1 MNKKRKILFLGV
13 LAVVL
18 MIGGCKAEITG
29 YEKVSDLNYTVM
41 NKDEI
46 PEDLAAIIEEKKEN
60 IFKFTYSDQQFLY
73 IVIGYGMQES
83 GGYDIQIRDLY
94 LTSNAIFF
102 DTELIGPK
110 KADETMKGSSY
121 PYLVV
126 KTELMDQR
134 VIFE

>member
-1 MNKKRKILFLGV
+1 MKKKKSILFLAVSGLV
-13 LAVVL
+13 LL
-18 MIGGCKAEITG
+18 IGGCKSEMTG

-41 NKDEI
+41 SKEEI
-46 PEDLAAIIEEKKEN
+46 PEDLAEIIEEKKEN
-60 IFKFTYSDQQFLY
+60 IFKITYSDQQFLY
-73 IVIGYGMQES
+73 IVIGYGAQES

-110 KADETMKGSSY
+110 KSDEIIEGVSY

-126 KTELMDQR
+126 KTEFMDER